1 MYQPPYEVERE
12 EHTTLALMDPPGP
25 PEYPYPP
32 GNEPFGGRPGEGDRV
47 WVHLVWEL
55 LLAVAV
61 LGQFV
66 LVRNADADAL
76 TGDRLDQFIYQAAA
90 LGLVATGLAFSLR
103 AAVPNLAVGAIA
115 SGSGVLIAD
124 LGTEADWG
132 LGASIAAALAGG
144 LLVGLGLAAVVVVFH
159 VPAWAASLG
168 AALVIGAV
176 SVGMVGDGL
185 TRISG
190 DAPDVRTTGWGWF
203 GFFVVVSIVGGAF
216 WAAPR
221 LRRRM
226 GGMRQDRDPAE
237 RANAAAAAGAV
248 IALTVS
254 STLAA
259 GAGAL
264 TVLRLGAAQPMASDN
279 LTWLALAAVLVGGV
293 SVFGRRAG
301 IFGTVLGVL
310 LFSLLQLDLTV
321 ESVDS
326 WVFTTIIGGGI
337 VVGLIISRLLEAAG
351 RKR

>member
-25 PEYPYPP
+25 PEYPAPP
-32 GNEPFGGRPGEGDRV
+32 GYEPAGGRPGEGDRV

-66 LVRNADADAL
+66 LVRSADSGAL
-76 TGDRLDQFIYQAAA
+76 SGGRLDQFIYQAAA

-115 SGSGVLIAD
+115 SGAGVTIAKLTSD
-124 LGTEADWG
+124 ADWG
-132 LGASIAAALAGG
+132 LGLSIAVAVAGG
-144 LLVGLGLAAVVVVFH
+144 LLAGLVLAAVVVIFH

-168 AALVIGAV
+168 AALLIGAV
-176 SVGMVGDGL
+176 SVGVADNGL
-185 TRISG
+185 TRITG
-190 DAPDVRTTGWGWF
+190 DAPDIRTTGWIWF
-203 GFFVVVSIVGGAF
+203 GFFVVVSTVGGAF
-216 WAAPR
+216 WAAPG

-226 GGMRQDRDPAE
+226 GGTRQDRDPAE

-248 IALTVS
+248 IALVVS

-259 GAGAL
+259 GGGAL
-264 TVLRLGAAQPMASDN
+264 IVLRLGAAQPTASDN
-279 LTWLALAAVLVGGV
+279 LTWLALAAVLIGGV

-310 LFSLLQLDLTV
+310 LFSLIQLELAV
-321 ESVDS
+321 ESVES
-326 WVFTTIIGGGI
+326 WVFTAIIGGGI
-337 VVGLIISRLLEAAG
+337 VVGLIVSRLLEAAG